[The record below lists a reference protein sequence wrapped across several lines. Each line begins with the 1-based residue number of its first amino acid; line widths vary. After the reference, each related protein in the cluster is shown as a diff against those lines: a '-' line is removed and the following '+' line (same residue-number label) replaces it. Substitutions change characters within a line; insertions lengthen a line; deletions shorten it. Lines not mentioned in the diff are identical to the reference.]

1 MNKAMHSIKA
11 VSKRSGLSP
20 HLIRMWERRYG
31 VVEPDR
37 TDSNRRVYSDDD
49 IYRLTLLKRVV
60 DEGGESIGNIANL
73 PNDELERIIQA
84 ASEGSSPVPVPAS
97 ENGAEPEEYIERA
110 LEAIGNLDEHSLERV
125 LSRASVSFGRTGALE
140 KVIIPMLDVVGEKWQ
155 EGTIRI
161 ANEHLA
167 SAVTRTMIGGM
178 TNGLGLPEN
187 APHLVVTTPAGII
200 HEYGAL
206 AVAVMASTE
215 GWKITYL
222 GPNLPAEEIAG
233 VVQAKNS
240 RAVALSIVYPPDD
253 PLIAAELRKIRE
265 LVPDDIVLIVGG
277 RSAKSYGATLS
288 EIEARYADDLATLRR
303 VLRNIIS

>member
-1 MNKAMHSIKA
+1 MSKAMHSIKA

-31 VVEPDR
+31 VVEPER
-37 TDSNRRVYSDDD
+37 TESNRRVYTDDD

-60 DEGGESIGNIANL
+60 DEGESIGNIANL
-73 PNDELERIIQA
+73 PNDELERIMRA
-84 ASEGSSPVPVPAS
+84 ASGGSSHVPLPEP
-97 ENGAEPEEYIERA
+97 ENGAKPAEYIDQA
-110 LEAIGNLDEHSLERV
+110 LEAIDNLDEHSLERV

-140 KVIIPMLDVVGEKWQ
+140 KVIIPMLDVVGERWQ

-167 SAVTRTMIGGM
+167 SAVARTMIGGM

-187 APHLVVTTPAGII
+187 APHLVVTTPAGIA

-206 AVAVMASTE
+206 AVAVIASTE
-215 GWKITYL
+215 GWSITYL

-233 VVQAKNS
+233 VAQAKNS
-240 RAVALSIVYPPDD
+240 RAVALSLVYPPDD
-253 PLIAAELRKIRE
+253 PLVASELRKIRE
-265 LVPDDIVLIVGG
+265 LLPDEAVLIVGG
-277 RSAKSYGATLS
+277 RSAKSYASTLS
-288 EIEARYADDLATLRR
+288 EIDARYADDLADLRGI
-303 VLRNIIS
+303 LRSILS